1 MKNKDCIFIGSL
13 YLLSHGTFKNL
24 LNKEEQKQ
32 CFNFTNFQPLFKTTE
47 IAKSFGDINEIGN
60 REKSNKTW

>member
-13 YLLSHGTFKNL
+13 YL

-47 IAKSFGDINEIGN
+47 IAKSFGYINEIGN

>member
-13 YLLSHGTFKNL
+13 YL

-32 CFNFTNFQPLFKTTE
+32 CFNFTNFKHLFKTTE
-47 IAKSFGDINEIGN
+47 IAKSFGYINEIGN

>member
-13 YLLSHGTFKNL
+13 YL

-47 IAKSFGDINEIGN
+47 IAKSFRYINEIGN